1 MSLMRACCVAR
12 TPVLLS
18 PRASSSLETEL
29 IYGQAFLTQT
39 QEGRFIKGTVVPL
52 SPLVDGPV
60 SQGYVRAKDLKVSG
74 SEAAYKI
81 TSLKAPVFS
90 QKNIKSPIKFLLPFG
105 ARLVVESSHRHFI
118 RIGRGQYIH
127 RKHIAPVE
135 EYETDFVSVAE
146 RHIGLPYIWGGISSD
161 GLDCS
166 GLVQTSLWATGQG
179 CPRNSGEQKDG
190 LGTPIDLE
198 APLQRGDL
206 VFWPGHVGIMQ
217 DAERM
222 IHANGFHMR
231 TQSEPLKAAAQ
242 RIEKSD
248 GPIIAIKRL

>member
-1 MSLMRACCVAR
+1 MSFLGVCCVPR

-18 PRASSSLETEL
+18 PQTSSSLETEL
-29 IYGQAFLTQT
+29 IYGQAFLTQR

-52 SPLVDGPV
+52 CPLVGGPV
-60 SQGYVRAKDLKVSG
+60 SQGYVRAKDLKMSG
-74 SEAAYKI
+74 PEALYKI

-90 QKNIKSPIKFLLPFG
+90 KKNIKSPIKFLLPFG
-105 ARLVVESSHRHFI
+105 ARLVVESSHRDFI
-118 RIGRGQYIH
+118 RIGRAQYVH
-127 RKHIAPVE
+127 QKHIAPAAE
-135 EYETDFVSVAE
+135 HETDFVSVAE

-166 GLVQTSLWATGQG
+166 GLVQTSLWAIGQG

-190 LGTPIDLE
+190 LGTPIDLQ

-217 DAERM
+217 DEKQM
-222 IHANGFHMR
+222 VHANGFHMR

-242 RIEKSD
+242 RIEKSE